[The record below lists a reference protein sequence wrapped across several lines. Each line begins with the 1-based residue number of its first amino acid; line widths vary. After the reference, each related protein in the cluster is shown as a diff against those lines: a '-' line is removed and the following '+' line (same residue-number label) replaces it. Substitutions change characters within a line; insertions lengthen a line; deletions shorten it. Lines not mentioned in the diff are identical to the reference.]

1 MSKKYTVE
9 KITIR
14 YYDENDQIQE
24 YNTDNFAE
32 LFFDSLADYLKYM
45 KKVPAD
51 MADWE
56 IDARVSNRW
65 WEPLDN

>member
-1 MSKKYTVE
+1 MSKRTVE

-14 YYDENDQIQE
+14 YYDENDQIKE
-24 YNTDNFAE
+24 YNTTSFAE
-32 LFFDSLADYLKYM
+32 LFYDTLADYLKEM
-45 KKVPAD
+45 NKVPAD